1 MPIERRTLGAF
12 GEVRQ
17 DIGARASL
25 TAGLRVDAIRRNAL
39 EGDPNPF
46 GPRPDFADESVTSV
60 NPRFAGKVV
69 AWQDGRGVA
78 RTTLRASAGTGIR
91 PPDAFE
97 IAFTDNPD
105 LKPERSRSMDVG
117 VSHVVVPQVTVEAT
131 AFFNRYDDLIV
142 AVGQSFADASRYRTD
157 NISNARARGVE
168 LEGAWRGPHG
178 VSRAARLHVPRHRDS
193 RGGPVRRSAA
203 AVCGRR
209 PADPPSAE
217 SGAVDVAWTA
227 TRFTAF
233 ATVRVRGEVLD
244 IEPSFGTFG
253 GLFTAPGFT
262 VVDAGAS
269 WRVSRQVEIF
279 GRALNLFDRAYEE
292 AYGYP
297 APGRLGMVGL
307 RVDLRP

>member
-1 MPIERRTLGAF
+1 MPIERRILGAF

-25 TAGLRVDAIRRNAL
+25 TGGLRVDAIRRNAL

-131 AFFNRYDDLIV
+131 AFFNRYDDLII

-168 LEGAWRGPHG
+168 LEGAWRG
-178 VSRAARLHVPRHRDS
+178 RAASPRGSSTRSSTPRFSPWTSPTKRRRPLRWRPAHPPAAEFRRRRRRVDGQPGS
-193 RGGPVRRSAA
+193 RRSARCACA
-203 AVCGRR
+203 ARYWISSR
-209 PADPPSAE
+209 PSAPSAASSPLRLHRRRRGRQLAGE
-217 SGAVDVAWTA
+217 PAGRDLRPRTEP
-227 TRFTAF
+227 
-233 ATVRVRGEVLD
+233 VRPRLRRGVRL
-244 IEPSFGTFG
+244 P
-253 GLFTAPGFT
+253 
-262 VVDAGAS
+262 
-269 WRVSRQVEIF
+269 
-279 GRALNLFDRAYEE
+279 RAR
-292 AYGYP
+292 
-297 APGRLGMVGL
+297 RLGMVGL